1 MKARYITVFF
11 TFKIEV
17 DLRDSTFWP

>member
-11 TFKIEV
+11 TFKMEV
-17 DLRDSTFWP
+17 DLQDSTFWP